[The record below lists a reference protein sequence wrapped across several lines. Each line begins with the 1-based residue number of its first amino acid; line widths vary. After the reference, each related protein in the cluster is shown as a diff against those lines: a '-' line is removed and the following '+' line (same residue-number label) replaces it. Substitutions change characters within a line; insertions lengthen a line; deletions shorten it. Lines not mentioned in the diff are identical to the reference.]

1 MKVSQ
6 QYKFYSFLLTRF
18 YTNNWLFNHLCVFL
32 FFFNVV
38 LYWAFSLLSK
48 EILTNEWQ
56 SESLPLSYCRF
67 KYHWKLVSLRCLRL
81 FAGRRKKMYT
91 VVTVQIPHGV
101 VMLALSIQYFNLWFW
116 LLSKTYCLNVK
127 TCHFPKTYRTEQTVS
142 QNRTHAGNNAC
153 IIFLCAI
160 CDFYLYYTL
169 VLYSLIMICIFTL
182 FIFYLS
188 WSLCVVSF
196 RGKNTN
202 VYFISR

>member
-1 MKVSQ
+1 M
-6 QYKFYSFLLTRF
+6 
-18 YTNNWLFNHLCVFL
+18 
-32 FFFNVV
+32 

-153 IIFLCAI
+153 IIFFM
-160 CDFYLYYTL
+160 CDLWFLP
-169 VLYSLIMICIFTL
+169 VLYSCTVQSNHDLYIYTFYFLSKLIAMRCEF
-182 FIFYLS
+182 
-188 WSLCVVSF
+188 
-196 RGKNTN
+196 
-202 VYFISR
+202 